1 MQQELLFIRHTS
13 VEHPR
18 GFCYGNLDVDV
29 STDFD
34 SEASWLQNQLIEY
47 IPDKVYSSPLQ
58 RCTKLAEFL
67 FQNYSTE
74 NRIKELNYGIWE
86 GLTWE
91 EIAVPEG
98 SNWIFENSSTI
109 LENGESFEIQKQR
122 VVDFIEEISN
132 SDERRIAIVAH
143 GGVIRSAIS
152 HFLNIPLSTT
162 KNLKVHYAAQVKFI
176 KENNRWRMSFLHP
189 GV

>member
-29 STDFD
+29 SIDFE
-34 SEASWLQNQLIEY
+34 SEASWLQNQLTEY
-47 IPDKVYSSPLQ
+47 VPDQVFCSPLQ
-58 RCTKLAEFL
+58 RCVKLASYL
-67 FQNYSTE
+67 FQNHQTDD
-74 NRIKELNYGIWE
+74 RLKELNYGTWE

-91 EIAVPEG
+91 EIGVPEG
-98 SNWIFENSSTI
+98 SNWIFHHPSTI
-109 LENGESFEIQKQR
+109 LENGESFEGQKQR
-122 VVDFIEEISN
+122 VQTFIDEIATS
-132 SDERRIAIVAH
+132 SSRRIAIVAH

-152 HFLNIPLSTT
+152 HFLNIPLSNT
-162 KNLKVHYAAQVKFI
+162 KNMKVHYAAQVKFI
-176 KENNRWRMSFLHP
+176 KENDRWRMSFLNP

>member
-29 STDFD
+29 SVDFE

-47 IPDKVYSSPLQ
+47 VPNKVYSSPLQ
-58 RCTKLAEFL
+58 RCVKLASYL
-67 FQNYSTE
+67 FQNYQADD
-74 NRIKELNYGIWE
+74 RLKELNYGIWE

-91 EIAVPEG
+91 EIGVPEG
-98 SNWIFENSSTI
+98 SNWIFTHSDTV
-109 LENGESFEIQKQR
+109 LENGESFELQKQR
-122 VVDFIEEISN
+122 VQAFIQELSN
-132 SDERRIAIVAH
+132 SKDRRIAIVAH

-152 HFLNIPLSTT
+152 HFLDIPLSST
-162 KNLKVHYAAQVKFI
+162 KNLKVHYASQVKFI
-176 KENNRWRMSFLHP
+176 KENNRWRMSFLNP